1 MTWIDVSMRITPNMK
16 VYKNREE
23 KKPVFTT
30 SATFEKQGVYETELK
45 MNLHT
50 GTHIDFPKHTI
61 EKGNTSKDFDVS
73 TLLRKVKVFDMTSV
87 EESIKKEDIDSL
99 SIGEDDFVFFKTRNS
114 FDQEFSFEFIYLAK
128 DAANYLA
135 SKRIFGVGIDALGIE
150 RNQEGHPTH
159 DALLSKGILILEG
172 LDLKEVDHDEY
183 NMVCLPLAID
193 GVEALPVRALLRKVK
208 KIS

>member
-1 MTWIDVSMRITPNMK
+1 MSWIDVSMRITSDMK

-30 SATFEKQGVYETELK
+30 SATFEQNGVYETELK

-61 EKGNTSKDFDVS
+61 KEGETSKGFDVS
-73 TLLRKVKVFDMTSV
+73 KLLRKVKVFDMTSV
-87 EESIKKEDIDSL
+87 VDSITKEDIDSL
-99 SIGEDDFVFFKTRNS
+99 SIGEDDFIFFKTRNS
-114 FDQEFSFEFIYLAK
+114 FDKEFNFDFIYLAK

-135 SKRIFGVGIDALGIE
+135 SKHIFGVGIDALGIE

-159 DALLSKGILILEG
+159 DALLSQNIIILEG
-172 LDLKEVDHDEY
+172 LNLKEVDHDIY
-183 NMVCLPLAID
+183 DMVCLPLAID
-193 GVEALPVRALLRKVK
+193 DVEALPVRVLLK
-208 KIS
+208 KNKTKK